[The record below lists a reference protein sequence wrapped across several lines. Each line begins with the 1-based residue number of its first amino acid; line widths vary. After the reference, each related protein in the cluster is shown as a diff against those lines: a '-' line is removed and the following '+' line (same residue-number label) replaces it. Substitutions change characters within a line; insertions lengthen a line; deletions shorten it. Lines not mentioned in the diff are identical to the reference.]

1 MTGRTAAP
9 EASVRGAQ
17 SVTRAVSVLNAFTE
31 TSPLLTVTEVAAIV
45 GLKVPT
51 AHRLVRALT
60 STGFLV
66 FDAHTRAYSLGPQI
80 LRLSNVMVSRDDLPN
95 IAQPSLLRLRDL
107 TGETVGL
114 HWLMGSQRVCVYE
127 VVSLHPIRLT
137 SGLGSAYPLTK
148 GAASKAIMSMLAA
161 DTRSELLN
169 ATDDTLTGPAK
180 ARFLRELDEASR
192 RGYAT
197 SAGETTEGSAAVAAP
212 LQRLGG
218 GVGAI
223 NVTGPASRFTP
234 RRVQAA
240 VKPLLDE
247 TARIHRLLGNS

>member
-1 MTGRTAAP
+1 MTARTVP
-9 EASVRGAQ
+9 ASGVRGAQ
-17 SVTRAVSVLNAFTE
+17 SVTRAVSVLNAFSE
-31 TSPLLTVTEVAAIV
+31 TRPLLTVAEVASIV

-60 STGFLV
+60 SAGFLV
-66 FDAHTRAYSLGPQI
+66 FDPHTRSYSLGPQI

-95 IAQPSLLRLRDL
+95 VAEPSLVRLRDL

-114 HWLMGSQRVCVYE
+114 HWLLGSQRVCVYE

-137 SGLGSAYPLTK
+137 SGLGSAYPLSK
-148 GAASKAIMSMLAA
+148 GAASKAIMSMLDAN
-161 DTRSELLN
+161 TRLELLS
-169 ATDDTLTGPAK
+169 ASDDAPAG
-180 ARFLRELDEASR
+180 ARRSRFLKEVDQAAQ

-212 LQRLGG
+212 IKRLGG

-234 RRVQAA
+234 NRVRDA
-240 VKPLLDE
+240 VKPLLAE
-247 TARIHRLLGNS
+247 AARIHRVLGIS